1 MTAREYLWQL
11 KNIDKRIEDKME
23 EAQRWRD
30 IAENV
35 TSKVSKDKVQTTP
48 KPDKM
53 ADAIVNA
60 VQYEQESEELAR
72 RLAEFKNKVIHMI
85 DAIDDIRYYDILK
98 MFFVRNM
105 RIVDIRSSLDRSD
118 RHVRREIDK
127 SIEYFGKMYAE
138 EIEKAEKI
146 R

>member
-11 KNIDKRIEDKME
+11 KNIDKRISDKME
-23 EAQRWRD
+23 EAQKWRN

-35 TSKVSKDKVQTTP
+35 TSRLNRDKVQTTP

-60 VQYEQESEELAR
+60 VQYERESEDLAR
-72 RLAEFKNKVIHMI
+72 RLAEFKNRVIHMI
-85 DAIDDIRYYDILK
+85 DDIDDIRYYDILK
-98 MFFVRNM
+98 MFFIKDM
-105 RIVDIRSSLDRSD
+105 KILDIRSYLDRSD

-127 SIEYFGKMYAE
+127 SIEYFGKKYAD
-138 EIEKAEKI
+138 EIEKSEKI

>member
-1 MTAREYLWQL
+1 
-11 KNIDKRIEDKME
+11 ME

-105 RIVDIRSSLDRSD
+105 KIVDIRSSLDRSD

>member
-1 MTAREYLWQL
+1 MNAREYLWQL
-11 KNIDKRIEDKME
+11 KNIDKRIADKME
-23 EAQRWRD
+23 EAQKWRD
-30 IAENV
+30 IAENA
-35 TSKVSKDKVQTTP
+35 TARLSKDKVQTTP

-60 VQYEQESEELAR
+60 VQYERESEDLAK

-85 DAIDDIRYYDILK
+85 DDIDDIRYYDILK
-98 MFFVRNM
+98 MFFIKDM
-105 RIVDIRSSLDRSD
+105 KILDIRSYLDRSD
-118 RHVRREIDK
+118 RHVRREIDNA
-127 SIEYFGKMYAE
+127 IEFFGKKYSD